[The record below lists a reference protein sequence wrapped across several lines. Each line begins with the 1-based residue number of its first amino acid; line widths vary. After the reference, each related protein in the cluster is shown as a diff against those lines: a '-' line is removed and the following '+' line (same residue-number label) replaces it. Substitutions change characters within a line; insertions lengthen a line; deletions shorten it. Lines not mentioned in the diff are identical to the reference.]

1 MLHGLVSCFP
11 FGDCQAVSPCF
22 APLQACPLSATSA
35 HKRRGVATN
44 CCLAYS
50 NRVFADS
57 AKCHCRRGASPWV
70 CVHKCLAVADAVLGP
85 RSRATAQ
92 AFAAT
97 LLKHAERA
105 SSQEVDKYHATPPSL
120 TPRCGTHSF
129 THVPPW

>member
-1 MLHGLVSCFP
+1 MLHGLVSCSRY
-11 FGDCQAVSPCF
+11 GDCQAVSLCF
-22 APLQACPLSATSA
+22 APLQAWLLSATSA
-35 HKRRGVATN
+35 HKRRELPPNAALPTP
-44 CCLAYS
+44 S

-120 TPRCGTHSF
+120 TPR
-129 THVPPW
+129 